1 MLACIA
7 VFTVNFTSNKK
18 TCTFAKENFSL
29 HNTDFSTRAQYPK
42 LGCPSSLLED
52 ELSGKNSVL
61 SARPETLIALP
72 TRTLSVQPAITTY
85 VRTKD
90 TVTLITAVTVFILE
104 LANKILWSLFLYWGQ
119 PNESGR
125 S

>member
-1 MLACIA
+1 MLAYID
-7 VFTVNFTSNKK
+7 VFTVNFTSSKK
-18 TCTFAKENFSL
+18 TCTLAKEHFSL
-29 HNTDFSTRAQYPK
+29 HNTDFSTRAWYPK

-52 ELSGKNSVL
+52 ELNRKNSVL
-61 SARPETLIALP
+61 FARPDTLIALP
-72 TRTLSVQPAITTY
+72 PSILSVQPAITTS

-90 TVTLITAVTVFILE
+90 TVILITAVTVFILE

-119 PNESGR
+119 PNDSWR